1 MDFDCNCDV
10 KRFEI
15 ESQHNLSYLVT
26 NKHSVEF
33 LYFYYYNL
41 YLYYYNIVIF
51 KDFCF
56 GW

>member
-1 MDFDCNCDV
+1 MEFDCNCGV
-10 KRFEI
+10 QHIEI
-15 ESQHNLSYLVT
+15 ESQHNLSDVVT
-26 NKHSVEF
+26 NDHSVEF

-56 GW
+56 G